1 MDTYRAVILDS
12 SNDAYETLRVTAD
25 TFREALQKVYIL
37 MNAND
42 IICDIRKV
50 D

>member
-12 SNDAYETLRVTAD
+12 SNDVYETLRVTAD

-37 MNAND
+37 MNDND